1 MFLSSVFLSY
11 FTNNDNRIVNIRG
24 CTDKR
29 KQLLQ
34 ETMDCCAILLVVD
47 WQRRVLV
54 SRRLFLAFG
63 DIEKP
68 LLLMNQ

>member
-1 MFLSSVFLSY
+1 MFLGSVFILY

-34 ETMDCCAILLVVD
+34 ETMDYCAILLVVD